1 VSISPDAI
9 RAITFDLDDTLWPF
23 APIALKIESALD
35 AFFRE
40 YSPQTARMYP
50 PERMHALRAR
60 IWGEHPELA
69 HDVHALRQLTILQAL
84 RDSEGDAAL
93 LEAASEVFL
102 RARNEIEF
110 YPDTLPALA
119 RLHARMPIAAITNG
133 NADLGRIG
141 LDHLFAF
148 RLSACEFGA
157 AKPAPGIFHAACE
170 RLGCAPSEV
179 LHVGD
184 SIEADVLGASRAGLR
199 SCWIKRADMY
209 GEDAYWPHMDEAP
222 DLEFSSLT
230 GLADWVD
237 LRFGNS
243 S

>member
-1 VSISPDAI
+1 MTFPIGRI

-23 APIALKIESALD
+23 APIALRIESALD

-50 PERMHALRAR
+50 PERMHELRTR

-69 HDVHALRQLTILQAL
+69 HDVMALRQLTILQAL
-84 RDSEGDAAL
+84 RESEGDAAL

-102 RARNEIEF
+102 RARNQIEF
-110 YPDTLPALA
+110 YPDALA
-119 RLHARMPIAAITNG
+119 ALLRLSARMPMAAVTNG
-133 NADLGRIG
+133 NADLTRIG

-157 AKPAPGIFHAACE
+157 AKPEPRIFHAACE
-170 RLGCAPSEV
+170 RLRCAPSEV

-199 SCWIKRADMY
+199 SCWIKRADIH
-209 GEDAYWPHMDEAP
+209 GEGASWPHADERP

-230 GLADWVD
+230 ELADWVD
-237 LRFGNS
+237 SRR
-243 S
+243 